1 MRIAILT
8 KELPYPAHK
17 SGGANTILNLFKNMS
32 GPQIDIV
39 YIKTAEEK
47 DEAYS
52 LHQLNKIFNDIIII
66 NHRSP
71 NHLFIKIKALLSMQS
86 VKSLELYNEE
96 VSNKLNEY
104 DFVFIHDLPMI
115 KYCSIVKKNKI
126 FFVCDSPFKLTDS
139 YLKNETSTLKKV
151 ILHLK
156 KRIHHNMFMKNMKH
170 FGKLLYISEVDLHHD
185 RQLYPDLKGISDYIN
200 NGVDLD
206 YFKPVPEDIIYDVVF
221 VGNLGYKPNADA
233 AEHLVKNIV
242 PKLLEHKVNVKCI
255 VVGKNPSDYLKSFAS
270 EHVEFTG
277 FVDDIRSYVHK
288 SKVFVSPLYSGAGMK
303 NKILEAMSMNKLIIG
318 SSISFEGI
326 SIKTDYIV
334 EANNDDEFVE
344 KIAYYLRDYDT
355 YKDDINNRQELEKEY
370 SWLSQSNKLLSLIN
384 PR

>member
-1 MRIAILT
+1 
-8 KELPYPAHK
+8 
-17 SGGANTILNLFKNMS
+17 
-32 GPQIDIV
+32 
-39 YIKTAEEK
+39 
-47 DEAYS
+47 
-52 LHQLNKIFNDIIII
+52 
-66 NHRSP
+66 
-71 NHLFIKIKALLSMQS
+71 
-86 VKSLELYNEE
+86 
-96 VSNKLNEY
+96 
-104 DFVFIHDLPMI
+104 
-115 KYCSIVKKNKI
+115 
-126 FFVCDSPFKLTDS
+126 
-139 YLKNETSTLKKV
+139 
-151 ILHLK
+151 
-156 KRIHHNMFMKNMKH
+156 MKNMKH

-206 YFKPVPEDIIYDVVF
+206 YFKPVPEDIVYDVVF

-370 SWLSQSNKLLSLIN
+370 SWLSQSNKLLSIIN